1 MKTKLMLTSIL
12 VLLCSGVFS
21 QEFVRIKHYPT
32 QNTIKDEKGVATV
45 ANYKALNLSQYGY
58 RIIEPVRLENA
69 LKEAAGKASSEI
81 RFDCSNPEDTKP
93 RLLGQLNQYDDRLF
107 DVTNTRDLNLSLFL
121 ISGSLRKKDRLLQAN
136 FWVFKDFVCDA
147 KPAIRAQ
154 VGMSLYVTVTDLQIK
169 LDEFTLKNLTAAAQ
183 LGKVKLKCRVQ
194 FFGLNNII
202 NFQDFNF
209 QDGLNANNYQKLI
222 DNWNQLKASFNKD
235 TVVDPVIVT
244 NITATL
250 PKD

>member
-12 VLLCSGVFS
+12 VLHCLAVFS
-21 QEFVRIKHYPT
+21 QELVRDGIYPT
-32 QNTIKDEKGVATV
+32 QNTFKDNKGVATV
-45 ANYKALNLSQYGY
+45 ANYKAINLSQYGY
-58 RIIEPVRLENA
+58 RVIDPGRLENA
-69 LKEAAGKASSEI
+69 LKEAATKASNEM
-81 RFDCSNPEDTKP
+81 RFDCNHPEDTKP
-93 RLLGQLNQYDDRLF
+93 RLLGQLNQYDDRMF
-107 DVTNTRDLNLSLFL
+107 DVTNTKDLNLSLFL
-121 ISGSLRKKDRLLQAN
+121 ISGSLRRKDKLLQAN
-136 FWVFKDFVCDA
+136 FWVFKDFVCGE

-209 QDGLNANNYQKLI
+209 QDGLNASNYQKLV
-222 DNWNQLKASFNKD
+222 DNWNQLKASINKD